1 MKAVPPLAQL
11 LMWMVQ
17 SDASDL
23 HLGSGIAPVYRR
35 HGVLESLDDMGPMT
49 PDMLDAVIDEVAGAP
64 DRARYEDSRELDLAV
79 EIEGVGRFRVNAAF
93 ERGAPYLSFRRIN
106 DSVVSIEEL
115 GLPPAVDRFTTLPR
129 GLVLVTGPTGSG
141 KSTTLA
147 AMIDRINTRDQ
158 RHIVTVEDPI
168 EYLHANK
175 RSIIHQRE
183 VGHDTHSFASALRHV
198 LRQDPD
204 VILIGEMRDLE
215 TMSSAITAAET
226 GHLVLA
232 TLHTPDAPQSID
244 RIVDA
249 YPSHQQQQVRL
260 QLSMVIEGIVSQ
272 VLVPR
277 ASGDGRV
284 AVCEVMVGTPAVRN
298 LIREAKTHQVP
309 MTMSTGAQHG
319 MMTLDQALAELVRS
333 REIEKEIA
341 MSFARLPEELDRLI
355 GARGINAA

>member
-1 MKAVPPLAQL
+1 MKSVPPLSQL

-17 SDASDL
+17 SEASDL
-23 HLGSGIAPVYRR
+23 HLSHGTPPVFRR

-49 PDMLDAVIDEVAGAP
+49 PDMLDAVIGEIAGDA
-64 DRARYEDSRELDLAV
+64 DRARFEEARELDMAVDLA
-79 EIEGVGRFRVNAAF
+79 GVGRFRVNAAF

-106 DSVVSIEEL
+106 DSVLSIEVL
-115 GLPPAVDRFTTLPR
+115 GLPAAVDRFTALPR

-147 AMIDRINTRDQ
+147 SMIDRINSRDQ

-168 EYLHANK
+168 EYLHENK

-183 VGHDTHSFASALRHV
+183 VGHDTRSFAAALRHV

-226 GHLVLA
+226 GHLVFA
-232 TLHTPDAPQSID
+232 TLHTPDAPQSVD

-249 YPSHQQQQVRL
+249 FPSHQQQQVRL
-260 QLSMVIEGIVSQ
+260 QLSMAIEGIVSQ
-272 VLVPR
+272 VLVPT
-277 ASGDGRV
+277 AAGDGRV
-284 AVCEVMVGTPAVRN
+284 AGCEILIGTPAVRN
-298 LIREAKTHQVP
+298 LIRESKTHQLP
-309 MTMSTGAQHG
+309 MTMATGSQHG
-319 MMTLDQALAELVRS
+319 MCTLDSALADLVRS
-333 REIEKEIA
+333 RAISHEA
-341 MSFARLPEELDRLI
+341 ATSFARLPDELDRLI
-355 GARGINAA
+355 GGRGVNAA

>member
-1 MKAVPPLAQL
+1 MKEVPPFAQL
-11 LMWMVQ
+11 LLWMVQ
-17 SDASDL
+17 SEASDL
-23 HLGSGIAPVYRR
+23 HLSCGVPPVFRR
-35 HGVLESLDDMGPMT
+35 HGALESIDDMGPVT
-49 PDMLDAVIDEVAGAP
+49 PGTLASILEAIAGDA
-64 DRARYEDSRELDLAV
+64 DRSRFSEERELDLAV
-79 EIEGVGRFRVNAAF
+79 EIPGIGRFRVNAAY

-106 DSVVSIEEL
+106 ETAASIEDL
-115 GLPPAVDRFTTLPR
+115 GLPQAVDRFTTLPR

-147 AMIDRINTRDQ
+147 AMVDRINSRDQ

-168 EYLHANK
+168 EYLHTNK

-183 VGHDTHSFASALRHV
+183 VGHDTRSFAVALRHV

-215 TMSSAITAAET
+215 TMASAITAAET
-226 GHLVLA
+226 GHLVFA

-249 YPSHQQQQVRL
+249 FPAHQQQQVRL

-272 VLVPR
+272 VLVPN
-277 ASGDGRV
+277 AAGDGRV
-284 AVCEVMVGTPAVRN
+284 AACEILIGTPAVRN

-309 MTMSTGAQHG
+309 MVLSTGAQHG
-319 MMTLDQALAELVRS
+319 MCTLDQALADLMRS
-333 REIEKEIA
+333 GVIDRA
-341 MSFARLPEELDRLI
+341 TALSFARVPEELDRLI
-355 GARGINAA
+355 GGRGIHAA